1 MPSSSNKQTPE
12 KPTSR
17 HPSNCDYLI
26 IGSGAAGLMAA
37 HRLAEHGSVVLVN
50 KSDFPDSNTFQAQ
63 GGIAGFIAKEDTI
76 DSHVED
82 TIKAGAGLCHTDVVR
97 EVVQRG
103 HDMVEELLNLGTP
116 FDTENGKLHLTREG
130 GHSHRRI
137 AHVQD
142 STGKA
147 IGETLLK
154 YVQKNPNIT
163 CLQRHMV
170 VDLITTYKLGVFN
183 QKNQCLGAYILPEQG
198 EVFSI
203 AAKHVVL
210 ATGGAG
216 KVYMYTSNPHA
227 STGDGIAMAWR
238 AGCSVMNLEFM
249 QFHPTCLY
257 NPSGSTM
264 LLTEA
269 LRGEGA
275 HLIDKDGR
283 RFAFDDDERGELAP
297 RDIVARSID
306 REIKKTGEDCMYL
319 DVTHL
324 GADKI
329 NAQFPNIQRRLLKM
343 GMDMSKQPIPVVPA
357 AHYMCGGVQTDVS
370 GVTNVSGL
378 SVIGE
383 AACTGLHGANRL
395 ASNSLLECLVMADQC
410 AERIVKEHRVRTAVV
425 IPAWDS
431 SGVVPEQERVQIK
444 QNWDEIRAIM
454 SNYVGI
460 VRTSERLRRARRRL
474 LLIHE
479 EIAEYYWQHPL
490 SRSLL
495 ELRNLALLADLMI
508 RSAQQRHE
516 SRGLHYSTDYP
527 NLAKEA
533 KDTILHSQGDHS

>member
-1 MPSSSNKQTPE
+1 MPSSSNKQTCEQPV
-12 KPTSR
+12 SR
-17 HPSNCDYLI
+17 IPSSCDYLV

-50 KSDFPDSNTFQAQ
+50 KSGFPDSNTFQAQ
-63 GGIAGFIAKEDTI
+63 GGIAGFITKDDTI
-76 DSHVED
+76 ESHIQD
-82 TIKAGAGLCHTDVVR
+82 TIKAGAGLCHEGVVS
-97 EVVQRG
+97 EIVNRG

-116 FDTENGKLHLTREG
+116 FDMDDGALHLTREG

-154 YVQKNPNIT
+154 HVQYNESIT

-170 VDLITTYKLGVFN
+170 VDLITTHKLGVFH

-198 EVFSI
+198 DVFSI
-203 AAKHVVL
+203 AAKQVIL

-227 STGDGIAMAWR
+227 ATGDGIAMAWR
-238 AGCSVMNLEFM
+238 AGCPVMNLEFM

-275 HLIDKDGR
+275 HLIDKGGR

-329 NAQFPNIQRRLLKM
+329 NTQFPNIQRRLLAM
-343 GMDMSKQPIPVVPA
+343 GLDMSNQPIPIVPA

-370 GVTNVSGL
+370 GATVVTGL

-383 AACTGLHGANRL
+383 TSCTGLHGANRL
-395 ASNSLLECLVMADQC
+395 ASNSLLECLVMADKC
-410 AERIVKEHRVRTAVV
+410 AERIAKDKKVTLTMP

-431 SGVVPEQERVQIK
+431 SGVVPEEERVQIK

-460 VRTSERLRRARRRL
+460 VRSSERLRRARRRL
-474 LLIHE
+474 MLIHE
-479 EIAEYYWQHPL
+479 EIAAYYWQHPL

-516 SRGLHYSTDYP
+516 SRGLHYIKDYP
-527 NLAKEA
+527 EQSQDS
-533 KDTILHSQGDHS
+533 KDTILFPQGEQL

>member
-1 MPSSSNKQTPE
+1 MPSTPSQ
-12 KPTSR
+12 PTAQYPTPQ
-17 HPSNCDYLI
+17 HPSRCDYLI

-37 HRLAEHGSVVLVN
+37 HRLAEYGSVILVN

-63 GGIAGFIAKEDTI
+63 GGIAGFITKEDSINSHIEDTI
-76 DSHVED
+76 Q
-82 TIKAGAGLCHTDVVR
+82 AGAGLCHE
-97 EVVQRG
+97 EVVAEMVDRG
-103 HDMVEELLNLGTP
+103 HDMVEDLLNLGTP
-116 FDTENGKLHLTREG
+116 FDMHDGALHLTREG

-154 YVQKNPNIT
+154 HVQQNPNIT
-163 CLQRHMV
+163 CLQRHMA
-170 VDLITTYKLGVFN
+170 VDLITTYKLGVFH
-183 QKNQCLGAYILPEQG
+183 QKNQCLGVYLLPEDG
-198 EVFSI
+198 KIFSI
-203 AAKHVVL
+203 AAKHVIL

-227 STGDGIAMAWR
+227 ATGDGIAMAWR
-238 AGCSVMNLEFM
+238 AGCPVMNLEFM

-275 HLIDKDGR
+275 HLIDKHGR
-283 RFAFDDDERGELAP
+283 RFTFDDDERGELAP
-297 RDIVARSID
+297 RDIVARAID
-306 REIKKTGEDCMYL
+306 REIKRTGEDCMYL

-324 GADKI
+324 GVDKI
-329 NAQFPNIQRRLLKM
+329 NTQFPNIQRRLLAM
-343 GMDMSKQPIPVVPA
+343 GLDMSKQPIPIVPA
-357 AHYMCGGVQTDVS
+357 AHYMCGGVKTDVS
-370 GVTNVSGL
+370 GTTVVTGL

-395 ASNSLLECLVMADQC
+395 ASNSLLECLVMADKC
-410 AERIVKEHRVRTAVV
+410 AERIAKDKKVTLAMP

-431 SGVVPEQERVQIK
+431 SGVVPEEERVQIK

-474 LLIHE
+474 FLIHE
-479 EIAEYYWQHPL
+479 EIATYYWQHPL
-490 SRSLL
+490 SRNLL

-508 RSAQQRHE
+508 RSAQQRQE
-516 SRGLHYSTDYP
+516 SRGLHYTTDYP
-527 NLAKEA
+527 STSNSA
-533 KDTILHSQGDHS
+533 KDTILLPQGHNL

>member
-1 MPSSSNKQTPE
+1 MPLQTQAPD
-12 KPTSR
+12 TYN
-17 HPSNCDYLI
+17 HTCDYLI

-37 HRLAEHGSVVLVN
+37 HRLAEHGKVILVN

-63 GGIAGFIAKEDTI
+63 GGIAGFITKEDTI
-76 DSHVED
+76 ESHIED
-82 TIKAGAGLCHTDVVR
+82 TIKAGAGLCHADVVSK
-97 EVVQRG
+97 VVHRG
-103 HDMVEELLNLGTP
+103 HDMVEELLQLGTP
-116 FDTENGKLHLTREG
+116 FDTENGELHLTREG

-154 YVQKNPNIT
+154 HVQNNSNIQ

-170 VDLITTYKLGVFN
+170 VDLITTHKLGIFN
-183 QKNQCLGAYILPEQG
+183 QKNQCLGAYILPEEG
-198 EVFSI
+198 DVFSI
-203 AAKHVVL
+203 AAKHVIL

-227 STGDGIAMAWR
+227 ATGDGIAMAWR
-238 AGCSVMNLEFM
+238 AGCAVMNLEFM

-257 NPSGSTM
+257 NPNGSTM

-275 HLIDKDGR
+275 HLVDKHGR
-283 RFAFDDDERGELAP
+283 RFVFDDDERGELAP

-329 NAQFPNIQRRLLKM
+329 NSQFPNIQRRLLAM
-343 GMDMSKQPIPVVPA
+343 GLDMSKQPIPIVPA

-370 GVTNVSGL
+370 GKTTVTGL

-410 AERIVKEHRVRTAVV
+410 AARIVKETNTQAAMV

-474 LLIHE
+474 FLIHE

-516 SRGLHYSTDYP
+516 SRGLHYTTDYP
-527 NLAKEA
+527 NQAKEA
-533 KDTILHSQGDHS
+533 KDTILLPQGDHL